1 MGVFIPDDAGIALVE
16 VGGSEGVEGV
26 AHTIFF
32 RWFFRQSVDAQA
44 SLFKLAFDR
53 KGIDKTIASSYI
65 KSFSHYCWVRRQR
78 HA

>member
-32 RWFFRQSVDAQA
+32 CWFVRQSLDAQPR
-44 SLFKLAFDR
+44 LFKLAFDR
-53 KGIDKTIASSYI
+53 KGIDKTITSSYI
-65 KSFSHYCWVRRQR
+65 KSLSHYCWMRRQG